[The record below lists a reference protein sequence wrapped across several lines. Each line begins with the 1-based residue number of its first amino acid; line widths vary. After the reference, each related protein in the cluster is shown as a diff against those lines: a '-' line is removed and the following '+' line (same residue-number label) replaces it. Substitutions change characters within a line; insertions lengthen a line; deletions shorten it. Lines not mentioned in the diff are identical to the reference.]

1 MDAFAYVSMA
11 KPRGYNG
18 APALRTSMARK
29 HSHSGDQC
37 HRTHVT
43 YKKETLNALI
53 STLSIQLTMA
63 PSKPSA
69 VEIVQN
75 LDALY
80 AANRVSNDKLQID
93 CSKGQFIQIVAEG
106 GNSPLYDPTTQIL
119 YLTKSFYN
127 NLQDLLEL
135 LDDFD
140 LLDANAEERAVETK
154 LLVRSCG
161 MERTEERAKLLSAK
175 ALFTTARLAYMSVE
189 EDGKIRQA
197 QGDSMIRSGSFQ
209 SWDDIK
215 AYKDVQDVL
224 DL

>member
-1 MDAFAYVSMA
+1 
-11 KPRGYNG
+11 
-18 APALRTSMARK
+18 
-29 HSHSGDQC
+29 
-37 HRTHVT
+37 
-43 YKKETLNALI
+43 
-53 STLSIQLTMA
+53 MA

-75 LDALY
+75 LNALY